1 MLVLATVMVMTMLYF
16 LLVLPKLPFRL
27 VFVGERWQGAE
38 RAVAAALKDL
48 EALRAEQPKVW
59 SSVVSWVTL

>member
-1 MLVLATVMVMTMLYF
+1 M
-16 LLVLPKLPFRL
+16 
-27 VFVGERWQGAE
+27 FVGERWQGAE

-59 SSVVSWVTL
+59 SSVVSWGDVVMASADMLRL